1 MAAILIDIRPGD
13 EIIAPSYAYVS
24 TANAFR
30 TKGAKVVFADCL
42 PDIPNIDASQV
53 GRLITP
59 RTKAIIALHYG
70 GFACDMEPIMAM
82 AEKHD
87 LFVIEDAAQAIDSY
101 YKETPL
107 GSIGHL
113 AAFSFHDTKN
123 ITCGEGGMLAVN
135 DTQFDRRAEII
146 WEKGTNR
153 AAFVRGEVER
163 YEWLDVGSS
172 FLPSE
177 ILAAFLY
184 AQLESLDDIQ
194 RMRRHIW
201 DTYFRE
207 LECLQETG
215 KLALPPASDDDS
227 NNAHL
232 FYLVCKDLKE
242 RDRLIARLQENGI
255 TAIFHY
261 LSLHKSPFYKDTHG
275 NRELKNCDRFNDCL
289 LRLPFFCELGDQDLE
304 KIIGVIKAFYR

>member
-1 MAAILIDIRPGD
+1 MD
-13 EIIAPSYAYVS
+13 
-24 TANAFR
+24 
-30 TKGAKVVFADCL
+30 
-42 PDIPNIDASQV
+42 
-53 GRLITP
+53 
-59 RTKAIIALHYG
+59 
-70 GFACDMEPIMAM
+70 PIMAL
-82 AEKHD
+82 AENHD

-101 YKETPL
+101 YKGMPL

-153 AAFVRGEVER
+153 AAFARGEVER

-194 RMRRHIW
+194 RKRHHIW

-207 LECLQETG
+207 LECLQEVG
-215 KLALPPASDDDS
+215 KVSLPPTPDYGS

-242 RDRLIARLQENGI
+242 RDRLIVRLQEHDI

-261 LSLHKSPFYKDTHG
+261 LSLHRSPYFREKHG
-275 NRELKNCDRFNDCL
+275 RRKLPNCDRFNDCL
-289 LRLPFFCELGDQDLE
+289 LRLPFYCELSDEDLE
-304 KIIGVIKAFYR
+304 KIIAVIKEFYS